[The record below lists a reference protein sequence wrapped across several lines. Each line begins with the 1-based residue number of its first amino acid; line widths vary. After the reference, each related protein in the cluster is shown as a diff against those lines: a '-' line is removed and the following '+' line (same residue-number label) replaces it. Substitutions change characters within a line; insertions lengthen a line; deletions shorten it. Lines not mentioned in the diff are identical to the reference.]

1 MESSSTKRMVV
12 GKRRGE
18 GIAQFMS
25 LKPIYF
31 FEDVLSV
38 VLYNL
43 MFRSNQYQCTFLN
56 DYIPKDMQQVCSAWN
71 IIG

>member
-38 VLYNL
+38 VYNL
-43 MFRSNQYQCTFLN
+43 IFRSNPYQCTFLN
-56 DYIPKDMQQVCSAWN
+56 DYLRTCNKFVLHGI
-71 IIG
+71 